1 MCEFYQAYADYNHF
15 MMMAE
20 EMLSGLVHSLTGSF
34 VLTNENDGKTI
45 DFSPPFKRIS
55 IIEGLEE
62 ALEEP
67 LPAMDDPSTAH
78 KLSSS
83 SF

>member
-1 MCEFYQAYADYNHF
+1 
-15 MMMAE
+15 
-20 EMLSGLVHSLTGSF
+20 
-34 VLTNENDGKTI
+34 
-45 DFSPPFKRIS
+45 
-55 IIEGLEE
+55 LEE

-83 SF
+83 SFW